1 MLSRAMHPSKTRIQL
16 LSDLHLEAQPSFTA
30 AAAPDADVLV
40 VAGDI
45 GSYQAGSLLDARA
58 GRDFGLAQFAAKS
71 HGGRWPVVIY
81 VPGNH
86 EYDGGDF
93 DEIHQELRRV
103 AQSLGLIWLEREVLV
118 LGNVRF
124 VGTTLWSDFDAL
136 ADTAT
141 RLDSPAAIKR
151 REKAF
156 RAANYYLRKAGTTRR
171 GAPFLA
177 EEVRAE
183 ALECQ
188 RWLRGAL
195 STPFAGHTVVITHFA
210 PSLRSADPRYG
221 LVPGTAG
228 FCNSL
233 DELLPLADLWIHGHL
248 HCKNDYTVPAEGRLG
263 GVCRVL
269 SNTLGYVAKG
279 EQEQFQPTLVV
290 DLPCTLPAG

>member
-1 MLSRAMHPSKTRIQL
+1 MSQSSTRIQI
-16 LSDLHLEAQPSFTA
+16 LSDLHLEAQPSFKTI
-30 AAAPDADVLV
+30 AAPDADVLV

-45 GSYQAGSLLDARA
+45 GSYQAGSLLNAE
-58 GRDFGLAQFAAKS
+58 GPRDFGLSQFAAKS
-71 HGGRWPVVIY
+71 EGGRWPVVIY

-93 DEIHQELRRV
+93 DEIHHELRTV
-103 AQSLGLIWLEREVLV
+103 AESLGMIWLEREVV
-118 LGNVRF
+118 ILGNVRF
-124 VGTTLWSDFDAL
+124 IGTTLWSDFDAL
-136 ADTAT
+136 ADTGT
-141 RLDSPAAIKR
+141 DLDSPAAIKR

-171 GAPFLA
+171 GALFLA
-177 EEVRAE
+177 EELRAE

-188 RWLRGAL
+188 RWLRAAL
-195 STPFAGHTVVITHFA
+195 STPFAGHTVAITHFA
-210 PSLRSADPRYG
+210 PSLRSGDPRYG

-233 DELLPLADLWIHGHL
+233 DELLPQADLWIHGHL
-248 HCKNDYTVPAEGRLG
+248 HCKNDYTVPAPGRLG

-269 SNTLGYVAKG
+269 SNTLGYAAKG

-290 DLPCTLPAG
+290 DLPGMPPAR